1 MTRRLQLADSAA
13 RPAATRSVGA
23 RTGRGS
29 QRPAADAD
37 GARADGAGADDARAD
52 GAAPDFS
59 AAADGAAPTAA
70 GTTAATSARGDDVP
84 AVRGDGARGAEHDGS
99 RDGGRHRVR
108 ERNRNAS
115 AAPEADHRRLAPVV
129 GTGPSGLLDDA
140 NRAIIEALQR
150 DGRLAYGTIA
160 EEVGL
165 SEAAVRRRVQR
176 LREAGVMQIVAVTD
190 PLQLGFHRQAMV
202 GVRVEGDVRT
212 VAERLSSLDEVDYV
226 VMCAGSFD
234 LLVEVV
240 CEDDDALFQLLN
252 DSFRSIPGVRG
263 TESFVYLKL
272 AKQTYSWGTR

>member
-1 MTRRLQLADSAA
+1 MNRRLQLADGAG
-13 RPAATRSVGA
+13 RPAA
-23 RTGRGS
+23 
-29 QRPAADAD
+29 
-37 GARADGAGADDARAD
+37 
-52 GAAPDFS
+52 GAA
-59 AAADGAAPTAA
+59 
-70 GTTAATSARGDDVP
+70 
-84 AVRGDGARGAEHDGS
+84 
-99 RDGGRHRVR
+99 GGRQPGSDPGPQPDLAQPDLAQPDLGRPDLR
-108 ERNRNAS
+108 Q
-115 AAPEADHRRLAPVV
+115 RLAPAP

-202 GVRVEGDVRT
+202 GVRVEGDVRQ
-212 VAERLSSLDEVDYV
+212 VAESLSDLDEVDYV

-240 CEDDDALFQLLN
+240 CEDDDALFHLLN